1 MQQDNKPLSDPLVIY
16 FSEEASPASDESSSS
31 SNRCVRKLT
40 GNRCP
45 HTWTGPIIV
54 AKVKQQGHATL
65 LDNTYADV
73 QAKDFANIVDF
84 FLAYG
89 IQGLHF

>member
-1 MQQDNKPLSDPLVIY
+1 M
-16 FSEEASPASDESSSS
+16 
-31 SNRCVRKLT
+31 RKLT

-54 AKVKQQGHATL
+54 AKVKQQGHATT
-65 LDNTYADV
+65 LDSSLKSPTDNNTYLDV